1 MAKKQSGTVT
11 FAGVLFFVAG
21 LWNAMV
27 GLVALVVEGN
37 RSITEG
43 DLPIRDLTAWGV
55 VLLVLGAIE
64 ALIGLGILARNAVAR
79 IMGIAIATIGALVHL
94 AFHQGNPGWA
104 FTLLAIDVL
113 IIYVLTVHG
122 DEFD

>member
-1 MAKKQSGTVT
+1 MAKKQSGTVS
-11 FAGVLFFVAG
+11 FAGVLFFLAG

-37 RSITEG
+37 RSISEP
-43 DLPIRDLTAWGV
+43 DLVIRDVTAWGI
-55 VLLVLGAIE
+55 VLLVLGGIE
-64 ALIGLGILARNAVAR
+64 VLIGIGILARAALAR
-79 IMGIAIATIGALVHL
+79 LVGIGLVTIGAVLHL